1 MLAAFKRKII
11 LLVQLLLVITFIIF
25 EEVIWEGI
33 ARPIYT
39 YVHGLKLLQQ
49 IEVKVQQSNPLLV
62 LSVFVILLVM
72 VELFGVYAG
81 VLFISGHLILGTALY
96 LSKVPI
102 AAFTFWLFKV
112 SEEKLMQFGW
122 FRWTYEKIM
131 AIIDWLKSCEVYVET
146 MEKLKSLKA
155 KVKKWFSELKAKY
168 FAKESLFVMRLKKLY
183 QSIKTTLRRHQR

>member
-1 MLAAFKRKII
+1 MTLKRKII

-39 YVHGLKLLQQ
+39 YVHGLKVLQH
-49 IEVKVQQSNPLLV
+49 IELKVQHANPLLV
-62 LSVFVILLVM
+62 LSIFVILLVM

-81 VLFISGHLILGTALY
+81 ILFISGHIILGTALY

-112 SEEKLMQFGW
+112 SESKLMQFGW
-122 FRWTYEKIM
+122 FKWMYEKIM
-131 AIIDWLKSCEVYVET
+131 GVIDWLKSCEVYIET
-146 MEKLKSLKA
+146 MKRLKSLKV
-155 KVKKWFSELKAKY
+155 KVKQWFSDLKAKY
-168 FAKESLFVMRLKKLY
+168 FDKESQFVAKLKKLY
-183 QSIKTTLRRHQR
+183 QSIKAVLRRS